1 MKCSIEVYYIIKW
14 VFTSSNNS
22 GVGVTNEYELNC
34 PTELCNFTLYHQ
46 DASPSHEEDSLE
58 VSVIVKETTL
68 NYSVTIS

>member
-14 VFTSSNNS
+14 VFKSSNTK
-22 GVGVTNEYELNC
+22 GGGVTNEYELIC
-34 PTELCNFTLYHQ
+34 PSEVCTFTLYNQ
-46 DASPSHEEDSLE
+46 DASPSHEDLLE